1 MFNVIKLAKEA
12 ITAIDHDIKDLEFH
26 DGHLSA
32 HAEIVV
38 GGKKYDAV
46 LTIDEV
52 VPETPLSDG

>member
-1 MFNVIKLAKEA
+1 MTV
-12 ITAIDHDIKDLEFH
+12 KDLEFH

-32 HAEIVV
+32 RAKINV

-46 LTIDEV
+46 LTIDEE